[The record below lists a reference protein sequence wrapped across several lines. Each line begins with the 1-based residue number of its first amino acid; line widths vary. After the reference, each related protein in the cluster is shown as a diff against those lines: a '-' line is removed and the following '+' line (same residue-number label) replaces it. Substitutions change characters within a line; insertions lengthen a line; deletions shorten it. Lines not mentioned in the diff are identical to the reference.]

1 MRRFLFVAGRAE
13 RKGWFARCNILQ
25 YNPLN
30 GPEGAILFPRGTR
43 ECDEIASAL
52 YPEQNGTGG
61 ILEMD
66 SGNTSLLLDEAQ
78 ARREAA
84 HAGPR
89 MWSGPAG
96 RKHGKVRMVQ
106 LQELTDERLMAE
118 LAAGDRSAFEALVK
132 RYQQD
137 IFRFC
142 LHYLKDIEQAR
153 EIAQETFLR
162 VYTARERFDPERSFK
177 PWLLCI
183 ARNLCLN
190 ELKRKKTVRME
201 TLEQYV
207 SSSREESGE
216 LMQSSA
222 DNADAQ
228 LMTTER
234 HQALLRAVEAL
245 PEEAAEIVKL
255 RYFERLS
262 AREIA
267 DIVNSTE
274 GAVRTRLHRILKQ
287 LRVSCAQFIEDV

>member
-1 MRRFLFVAGRAE
+1 MESRNA
-13 RKGWFARCNILQ
+13 
-25 YNPLN
+25 
-30 GPEGAILFPRGTR
+30 
-43 ECDEIASAL
+43 
-52 YPEQNGTGG
+52 
-61 ILEMD
+61 
-66 SGNTSLLLDEAQ
+66 SLLLEEAV
-78 ARREAA
+78 ARNGAVPDGAPLWRAA
-84 HAGPR
+84 G
-89 MWSGPAG
+89 G
-96 RKHGKVRMVQ
+96 RKHGNVRMAQ
-106 LQELTDERLMAE
+106 LQEMTDERLMAE

-207 SSSREESGE
+207 SSSREESGALLE
-216 LMQSSA
+216 SGA
-222 DNADAQ
+222 DNADEMM
-228 LMTTER
+228 MTSER
-234 HQALLRAVEAL
+234 HAALLKAVEAL

-287 LRVSCAQFIEDV
+287 LRVSCAHFIEDV